1 MWTKIKRFN
10 TMRNQILI
18 VYLLVMA
25 IVLVL
30 VGLITFKQVS
40 SLVSS
45 NAEKQIQQ
53 TAVQANGRMET
64 LYNQLEL
71 LTRQVTTNPNVQKML
86 LDIVEGKMPT
96 YKERQSLMQMV
107 NSYQAYYN
115 GIDSLELYLTD
126 YSKLYPVDGRDLQNR
141 LEQKWIDTAER
152 GKGELLWV
160 GTDPINPRYFLAMRR
175 VSLFDRWFSSGGYLL
190 VRINKNYFG
199 FDDTPI
205 TNNLS
210 DYTILVDDNNKTVH
224 SNYSGPIEELL
235 NMKEPFVTLDSRK
248 YMVVRQESAIT
259 GWTML
264 IMTPVD
270 TLTEGVSVLRT
281 ALLLSGAIGFI
292 IFIVFSF
299 FLSTLITNPIFK
311 LITAMRRA
319 REGELVH
326 SPEMASTVE
335 INELNDTYN
344 QMVDQTNHLIQ
355 MVYEKEIITSRTELK
370 ALQAQINPHFLYNTL
385 NALYWSLD
393 EKGEEELAD
402 MVVAMSELFR
412 YTINGS
418 HKNEWVTIE
427 EEYDHIEKY
436 LQIMKIRFGDRLE
449 WKLSSPES
457 VLAVKIP
464 KLLIQPLVENAIL
477 HGIGNKAGKGTVKVS
492 IERAADSSNLVVMVT
507 DNGPGMD
514 QPTLRKIVD
523 SMETGGVSS
532 LKGTGMA
539 IANVNRR
546 LKLYY
551 ENMDLSLSI
560 YSILG
565 QGTWIVFEIPGEGSR
580 HDEY

>member
-1 MWTKIKRFN
+1 MWAKLQRFN
-10 TMRNQILI
+10 TMRNQILV

-30 VGLITFKQVS
+30 IGLITFKQVS

-71 LTRQVTTNPNVQKML
+71 LTRQVVTNPSVQNML
-86 LDIVEGKMPT
+86 LDIVEGGKPT
-96 YKERQSLMQMV
+96 YKEKQSLLQMV

-115 GIDSLELYLTD
+115 GIDSLELYLNNH
-126 YSKLYPVDGRDLQNR
+126 SKLYPADDRNLQDRLGR
-141 LEQKWIDTAER
+141 KWIEKAKR
-152 GKGELLWV
+152 GKGEMLWV
-160 GTDPINPRYFLAMRR
+160 GTDPKNPRYFLAIRR

-199 FDDTPI
+199 FEDTPI
-205 TNNLS
+205 TKNLS
-210 DYTILVDDNNKTVH
+210 DYTILVDGNNKTVH
-224 SNYSGPIEELL
+224 SNYDGAIVELL
-235 NMKEPFVTLDSRK
+235 SMKEPFVKLDSRK
-248 YMVVRQESAIT
+248 FMLVRQESAVT

-264 IMTPVD
+264 ILTPVD
-270 TLTEGVSVLRT
+270 VLTEGVSVLRT
-281 ALLLSGAIGFI
+281 SLFLSGAIGFV
-292 IFIVFSF
+292 IFLVFSF
-299 FLSTLITNPIFK
+299 FLSTLITKPIFK

-393 EKGEEELAD
+393 DKGEEELAE

-418 HKNEWVTIE
+418 NKNEWVSIRE
-427 EEYDHIEKY
+427 EFDHIEKY
-436 LQIMKIRFGDRLE
+436 LQIMKIRFGERLE
-449 WKLSSPES
+449 WELCAPEHY
-457 VLAVKIP
+457 LGVKIP

-477 HGIGNKAGKGTVKVS
+477 HGIGNKAGKGKVKVS
-492 IERAADSSNLVVMVT
+492 IEKAPDSSSLVIKVE

-514 QPTLRKIVD
+514 QATLRRIVD
-523 SMETGGVSS
+523 SMESGGVSS

-539 IANVNRR
+539 VANVNRR

-551 ENMDLSLSI
+551 DNQDLGLSI
-560 YSILG
+560 YSILT
-565 QGTWIVFEIPGEGSR
+565 QGTWIVFEVPGEES
-580 HDEY
+580 